1 MTFDTDAAATSSV
14 GSRSNPVAG
23 EVAIVGCGPSG
34 CYTAL
39 ALRRLDPDV
48 RITVFDARP
57 TPFGLIR
64 YGVAPDH
71 QGMKNVSRQFDR
83 LFASDGVEY
92 VGNTTVG
99 ARLPLSVLEEN
110 FDIVVMATGLP
121 HDRPLSVPIDPE
133 ARVYGAGHV
142 LRLLNGDPDSALR
155 TNPPPPTLGSHV
167 LIVGTGNVAMD
178 VARLLCKSDAGFHGS
193 DVDDEAREA
202 LQIRHVRHVAI
213 LSRGPR
219 ERVRWDPSMYSELCA
234 LPGVSIYLD
243 GELDERAAS
252 AGAESSDRRVRV
264 DVHFNQIPT
273 AIENVR
279 GQCVVRTRS
288 TLDPTGNETRTAREE
303 FVHQVD
309 TVITAMGFVDGSA
322 ASAPSGERVVRVGGC
337 SSGTLGNLA
346 DNRSLARVAAQ
357 QIADR
362 LRGDSGRPGLDG
374 IRHLLPPDFTT
385 FEDWASVD
393 RAELA
398 RARPKRVRAKFTS
411 WQAMSAVIAESRRTS
426 VCARPASRSSQDH
439 HPTARKDQP

>member
-1 MTFDTDAAATSSV
+1 MTLKTDAAATSSA
-14 GSRSNPVAG
+14 GRRSNPVAG

-57 TPFGLIR
+57 TPFGLVR

-83 LFASDGVEY
+83 LFASDRVEY

-99 ARLPLSVLEEN
+99 ARLPLAALEEN
-110 FDIVVMATGLP
+110 FDVVVLATGLP
-121 HDRPLSVPIDPE
+121 HDRPLSVPIDPG
-133 ARVYGAGHV
+133 ARVYGAGHL

-155 TNPPPPTLGSHV
+155 TNPPPPPLGSHV
-167 LIVGTGNVAMD
+167 MIVGTGNVAMD
-178 VARLLCKSDAGFHGS
+178 TARLLCKSDAGFHGS
-193 DVDDEAREA
+193 DVDDEARES
-202 LQIRHVRHVAI
+202 LQTRHVRHVTI

-234 LPGVSIYLD
+234 LPGVSVYFD
-243 GELDERAAS
+243 GELDERSAS
-252 AGAESSDRRVRV
+252 ADAEPCDRRVRV

-273 AIENVR
+273 AIDNVG
-279 GQCVVRTRS
+279 GQCAVRTRS
-288 TLDPTGNETRTAREE
+288 TVDPAGDESRTTRGEL
-303 FVHQVD
+303 VHKVD
-309 TVITAMGFVDGSA
+309 TVITAMGFVDGSGV
-322 ASAPSGERVVRVGGC
+322 SSPSGERVVRVGGC

-357 QIADR
+357 EIADR
-362 LRGDSGRPGLDG
+362 LQGDRGRPGLDG
-374 IRHLLPPDFTT
+374 IRGLLPPDFTT
-385 FEDWASVD
+385 FEDWTSID

-411 WQAMSAVIAESRRTS
+411 WQAMSAVIAENRRTS
-426 VCARPASRSSQDH
+426 ECARPA
-439 HPTARKDQP
+439 T